1 MRERGSLDQGDCVGD
16 GKHWVESRDRG
27 RYRNGQDLVAGG
39 VEGEQEYAQGDVQV
53 LSLHD

>member
-1 MRERGSLDQGDCVGD
+1 MDQGDCVGD